1 MQMPNKQIKSYSALL
16 MTNNMGNVLYT
27 LSGWAV

>member
-1 MQMPNKQIKSYSALL
+1 MQMPNKQMKSCSTLL
-16 MTNNMGNVLYT
+16 MANDMGNVLYT